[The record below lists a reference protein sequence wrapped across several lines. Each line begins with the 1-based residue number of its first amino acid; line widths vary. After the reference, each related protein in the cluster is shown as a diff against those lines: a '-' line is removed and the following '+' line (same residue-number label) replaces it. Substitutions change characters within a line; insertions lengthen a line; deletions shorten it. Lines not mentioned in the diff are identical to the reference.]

1 MKKMLATI
9 KDIVGGFVY
18 LVEDLDRREI
28 SLFIICTG
36 LAIAA
41 VFGFATLLLCVMY
54 EYPIVAI
61 VLLISFGIPTFAVL
75 YAKNSK
81 KK

>member
-1 MKKMLATI
+1 MKNMLATI
-9 KDIVGGFVY
+9 KDIIES
-18 LVEDLDRREI
+18 LEDRVEI
-28 SLFIICTG
+28 SLFIICAG
-36 LAIAA
+36 LSIAA

-61 VLLISFGIPTFAVL
+61 VLLISFGIPAFAIL
-75 YAKNSK
+75 YTKHSK

>member
-1 MKKMLATI
+1 MVATI
-9 KDIVGGFVY
+9 KDIIES
-18 LVEDLDRREI
+18 LEDRVEI
-28 SLFIICTG
+28 SLFIICAG
-36 LAIAA
+36 LSIAA

-61 VLLISFGIPTFAVL
+61 VLLISFGIPAFAIL
-75 YAKNSK
+75 YTKHSK